1 MKKMFRKCK
10 ICKKHLKGIGSY
22 SFTYLDETV
31 YLCGH
36 HANQIMQMIFLWN
49 EEKNT
54 TDSKEEE
61 ERMKTLNETGERL
74 LEIKSGNW
82 YMRLPQDI
90 EAIEEVKFML
100 EAIEQMLIRNGYE
113 KKKNE

>member
-1 MKKMFRKCK
+1 MATGERRMKKMFRKCK
-10 ICKKHLKGIGSY
+10 ICKKHLKGIGIY

-61 ERMKTLNETGERL
+61 E
-74 LEIKSGNW
+74 
-82 YMRLPQDI
+82 
-90 EAIEEVKFML
+90 
-100 EAIEQMLIRNGYE
+100 
-113 KKKNE
+113 

>member
-1 MKKMFRKCK
+1 MEN
-10 ICKKHLKGIGSY
+10 
-22 SFTYLDETV
+22 ETI
-31 YLCGH
+31 
-36 HANQIMQMIFLWN
+36 NWN
-49 EEKNT
+49 EEHK
-54 TDSKEEE
+54 K
-61 ERMKTLNETGERL
+61 
-74 LEIKSGNW
+74 LESGNW